1 MRRVR
6 VIVDLAFDAIAG
18 TVDVFWPEIASI
30 GVAAAGFS
38 LSKVEVDALTQ
49 EADELASAEK
59 ELARHGSWR
68 AVQWKRILLAYDV
81 ATALAGA
88 SFSYAARV
96 DAAKIGKATLDLE
109 VRLSATPSERI
120 GEHPAARWRLEL
132 LRNDQGPLFDEGA
145 NILSWQVAG
154 AARAPKVVADES
166 QDARRGSAR
175 ESFEKSWSVIRRIL
189 GKDEHPS
196 VVAALHG
203 LATAEFDDGQKD
215 DAIRRWTEILA
226 VERALYGSNHHV
238 LYAASETVLVL
249 ALLSVDR
256 LQEAV
261 PHLVHAYAVFG
272 SLAPE
277 HRGMKELAY
286 VLDSKAR
293 IHLNAQLTKVLG
305 HEERSGDDDA
315 TGVPAAV

>member
-18 TVDVFWPEIASI
+18 TVEVFWPEISSI
-30 GVAAAGFS
+30 GAAAAGLS
-38 LSKVEVDALTQ
+38 LSKDDVDALTR
-49 EADELASAEK
+49 EADALASAEK
-59 ELARHGSWR
+59 DLVRHGFWC
-68 AVQWKRILLAYDV
+68 AVQWKRILLAHDV
-81 ATALAGA
+81 STALGGA
-88 SFSYAARV
+88 SFWYSARLN
-96 DAAKIGKATLDLE
+96 AAKIGKAALDLE
-109 VRLSATPSERI
+109 VRLSATPNERI

-145 NILSWQVAG
+145 NILSWQIAG
-154 AARAPKVVADES
+154 AARAPMIALDES
-166 QDARRGSAR
+166 QDAPRGSAR

-196 VVAALHG
+196 VVAALHR
-203 LATAEFDDGQKD
+203 LAAAEFGDGKSD
-215 DAIRRWTEILA
+215 VAIRRWKEILA

-238 LYAASETVLVL
+238 LYAASETELVL

-256 LQEAV
+256 IQEAV

-286 VLDSKAR
+286 VLDSRAR

-315 TGVPAAV
+315 TGVPAAL